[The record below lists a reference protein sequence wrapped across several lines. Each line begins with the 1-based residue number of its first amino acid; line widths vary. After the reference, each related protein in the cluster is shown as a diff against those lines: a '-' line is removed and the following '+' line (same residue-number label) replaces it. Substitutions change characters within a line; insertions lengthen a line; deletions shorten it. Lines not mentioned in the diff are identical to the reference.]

1 MEIYVNGIK
10 YASLK
15 QIQELFANNPLLGWD
30 NQWNEITEQLLN
42 SKERIFK
49 NAKFL
54 EIELIRQ
61 QGLKDNFSD
70 KYISDIYLKYIRREI
85 DFYLEEVKNNLSPS
99 DDIQKSNIVR
109 DVTQKYMLKSIEA
122 GEFYNDVNNIFSCF
136 GKINIIV
143 KEGKPSYI
151 AETRTK
157 QKNVTPADID
167 IYRGYLPSNGYCDEE
182 YSFRRNVGRR
192 IFTIIH
198 ELAHSVLGKLDKTE
212 SSPVNIFAPETFIL
226 GKRKVN
232 DNSVL
237 ENNADSWA
245 LSFFKIRNELAVIK
259 S

>member
-1 MEIYVNGIK
+1 MGIYVNGIK
-10 YASLK
+10 YTSLE
-15 QIQELFANNPLLGWD
+15 QIQELFENNPLLGWD
-30 NQWNEITEQLLN
+30 DQWNEITEQLLN
-42 SKERIFK
+42 PKERIFK

-54 EIELIRQ
+54 EIELIHQ

-85 DFYLEEVKNNLSPS
+85 GFYLEEVKNNLSQIN
-99 DDIQKSNIVR
+99 IQKTNIVK
-109 DVTQKYMLKSIEA
+109 DVTQKYMLKAIEA
-122 GEFYNDVNNIFSCF
+122 KKFYDDVDNIFSCF
-136 GKINIIV
+136 DKINIIV

-192 IFTIIH
+192 IFTIVH
-198 ELAHSVLGKLDKTE
+198 ELTHSVLGKYDKTK
-212 SSPVNIFAPETFIL
+212 SSPVNIFAPQTFIL
-226 GKRKVN
+226 GKSN
-232 DNSVL
+232 GDYNLVL

-245 LSFFKIRNELAVIK
+245 LSFFKIRNMLAEIK
-259 S
+259 T